1 MGMLSSDCFEFLM
14 KPPKSFTVF
23 GEQDDPLSA
32 KADQEV
38 KLGPPDVDVMRDDDL
53 AMTSKGCG

>member
-1 MGMLSSDCFEFLM
+1 MGMLSNDRFESLM

-23 GEQDDPLSA
+23 GKQDDPLSA

-38 KLGPPDVDVMRDDDL
+38 KLGPPDVDVMMM
-53 AMTSKGCG
+53 MTWQ